1 MMLRSDGKCFV
12 CGEANPQ
19 GLQVVFTVKEKER
32 TIEAVHTFSPV
43 YQGYAGRVH
52 GGVLSLLLDEAMVK
66 LAFELGLPSVTGEI
80 TVRFP
85 APLRT
90 GVEVRVVGRL
100 VRVERRIIIAESRAA
115 TGTGKVVAE
124 GRARLF
130 RTKDD
135 R

>member
-1 MMLRSDGKCFV
+1 MLRSDNKCFV
-12 CGEANPQ
+12 CGDANPQ
-19 GLQVVFTVKEKER
+19 GLQVVFTVNEKER
-32 TIEAVHTFSPV
+32 TIEATHTFSRV

-66 LAFELGLPSVTGEI
+66 LAFELGLPAVTGEI

-90 GVEVRVVGRL
+90 GAEVRIVGRL

-115 TGTGKVVAE
+115 TVTGEVVAE